1 MAREAY
7 RSLYGDLTKLK
18 DNAGL
23 NDPAAGPGDDPELFQ
38 LLIASSAWVDRYCDR
53 HFYTRIQT
61 LEFDGNDLFDLLIP
75 DLAVIT
81 TLKEDTDENLTW
93 ETTWATTD
101 YWLAPYNAEP
111 TEHWGSPYT
120 RAIIRQ
126 RGTKS
131 KFTIGE
137 QRFQITGRWGYTEF
151 TELSG
156 SLVTVDN
163 PLSATA
169 TTMNVT
175 AGTDFAIGQTLLVEA
190 EQMLITNIAAN
201 ALTVRR
207 ALNGT
212 TGATHALGTAI
223 SIVRFPAAVERAT
236 LITAARLWTRAPDF
250 EPFYVD
256 AEVDTDVRL
265 LLSSYL
271 RLPI

>member
-18 DNAGL
+18 DSSL
-23 NDPAAGPGDDPELFQ
+23 LSDPASGAADDPELFQ
-38 LLIASSAWVDRYCDR
+38 LLLAASAWVDRYCDR
-53 HFYTRIQT
+53 HFYPRVQT
-61 LEFDGNDLFDLLIP
+61 LEFDGTDQAELFIP

-81 TLKEDTDENLTW
+81 SLKEDTDENLSF

-101 YWLAPYNAEP
+101 FWLEPYNAEP
-111 TEHWGSPYT
+111 TEHWGHPYT
-120 RAIIRQ
+120 LLTVRA
-126 RGTKS
+126 RGSKATFTK
-131 KFTIGE
+131 GQ
-137 QRFQITGRWGYTEF
+137 QRFQIAGRWGYREF

-156 SLVTVDN
+156 SLVAVDS

-175 AGTDFAIGQTLLVEA
+175 LGTDFAIGQTVLVES

-212 TGATHALGTAI
+212 TGATHALNTAI
-223 SIVRFPAAVERAT
+223 SILRWPLGIERAT

-256 AEVDTDVRL
+256 ADVDTDVRL
-265 LLSSYL
+265 LLNSYL
-271 RLPI
+271 RLPV